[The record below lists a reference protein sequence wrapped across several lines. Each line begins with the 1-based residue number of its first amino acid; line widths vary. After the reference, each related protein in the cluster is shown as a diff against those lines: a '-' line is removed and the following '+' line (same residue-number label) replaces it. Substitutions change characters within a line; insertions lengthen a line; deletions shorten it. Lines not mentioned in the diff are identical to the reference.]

1 VGWTTA
7 VVAGLGVMQY
17 QQQGAIGKYNQ
28 AVQNRNATIA
38 EQEAAMIE
46 KQLEFDI
53 GRFDQ
58 QFQQLEGTTEV
69 NLNKSGVVSGE
80 GTAFR
85 IARYNAEQ
93 AVLQK
98 NVMDYN
104 SKVAVGKKL
113 EEANFARI
121 QGQIARQSAKMAQ
134 INTIARTGTSLMTMG
149 STAQLNMAYPAKYG
163 TF

>member
-1 VGWTTA
+1 MSFVFDIA
-7 VVAGLGVMQY
+7 AGQ
-17 QQQGAIGKYNQ
+17 AANATGKYNQ

-93 AVLQK
+93 AEIQK
-98 NVMDYN
+98 DVMDYN

-121 QGQIARQSAKMAQ
+121 QGQISRQSAKMAQ
-134 INTIARTGTSLMTMG
+134 INTISQTVTSLMRIKT
-149 STAQLNMAYPAKYG
+149 
-163 TF
+163 

>member
-1 VGWTTA
+1 MGWVA
-7 VVAGLGVMQY
+7 VAGLGAMQY

-28 AVQNRNATIA
+28 AVQDRNATIA

-58 QFQQLEGTTEV
+58 QFQQLKGTTEV
-69 NLNKSGVVSGE
+69 SLNKSGIVSGE
-80 GTAFR
+80 GTALR

-113 EEANFARI
+113 EEANFSRI
-121 QGQIARQSAKMAQ
+121 QGTIYKQQAKLAQ
-134 INTIARTGTSLMTMG
+134 IQTASQTGTTLLKIG
-149 STAQLNMAYPAKYG
+149 GYI
-163 TF
+163 